1 MDRAD
6 RSTGHDGR
14 VQDEVGNHA
23 RRTHGKYRDSAA
35 STHRHDTN
43 IVSMASVLEGCLVGG
58 FGCTVDHNITAG
70 NSLSSTFSRVTL
82 DELWGYIGCLTMND
96 LVSTANWVH
105 TNAGGGSPDP
115 LHVLYDR

>member
-1 MDRAD
+1 M
-6 RSTGHDGR
+6 
-14 VQDEVGNHA
+14 
-23 RRTHGKYRDSAA
+23 
-35 STHRHDTN
+35 
-43 IVSMASVLEGCLVGG
+43 GG

-96 LVSTANWVH
+96 LVATANWVH

-115 LHVLYDR
+115 LHVLYDRWQRKMKTWTPLLVPVYGLSRMVPCLSVIFDEEIFPEI